1 MISISEGFFVVNV
14 RNKIINIIAGTSI
27 ISLLSLSSFSYY
39 WKYKTY
45 TNLTAIEAEIV
56 NCIKDINYENV
67 FERIDHKRYKILN
80 QFDITLYY
88 NDNVGKAFSHNKY
101 LFNFSFGDNV
111 ECYVKDNKPTC
122 KVIK

>member
-1 MISISEGFFVVNV
+1 MTNI

-45 TNLTAIEAEIV
+45 ANLTAVESELV

-67 FERIDHKRYKILN
+67 FKNINKKRYKVLN

-88 NDNVGKAFSHNKY
+88 SINAEKAFSKNKY

-111 ECYVKDNKPTC
+111 ECYVKDNKPIC
-122 KVIK
+122 KAIK

>member
-1 MISISEGFFVVNV
+1 MTNI
-14 RNKIINIIAGTSI
+14 RNKLINIIAGTSI

-45 TNLTAIEAEIV
+45 ANLTAVEMELV

-88 NDNVGKAFSHNKY
+88 NDNVEKAFSKNRY
-101 LFNFSFGDNV
+101 LFSFSFGDNV
-111 ECYVKDNKPTC
+111 ECYVKDNEPIC